1 MGFWDKYGPVV
12 EDTPMVKG
20 MTRKEYNKQWKQ
32 DNKEKI
38 REYHRQYYNE
48 KKEKIAESNKKWKQ
62 DNKEK
67 VAEYQRQ
74 YNKDNKEKMAE
85 YYNDNK
91 EKIAESNKK
100 RYDEK
105 KTKSQEIR
113 SAARQQYVEHCL
125 PLEADYAFNGGERK
139 VSKTHKISFIY
150 NMQRYNSS
158 GTLMEDL
165 VSHQFNLKVDQPM
178 HGYDAWKG
186 KRPVE
191 IKSQSW
197 CGQER
202 KFNLCFGF
210 SPKDVDSDEV
220 VNWANKYKEET
231 PLLYWNAIDFETG
244 KVICT
249 VLIDYK
255 KVPETSYA
263 YDKMSNKSPAL
274 RYSNFKDCPK
284 ALKVVFVN
292 EELFYKNKEE
302 GGFHNGFADFVESS
316 ICVKN

>member
-1 MGFWDKYGPVV
+1 MGFWDKYGPIV
-12 EDTPMVKG
+12 EDIPMVKG
-20 MTRKEYNKQWKQ
+20 MTRKEYNK
-32 DNKEKI
+32 
-38 REYHRQYYNE
+38 
-48 KKEKIAESNKKWKQ
+48 KWKQ
-62 DNKEK
+62 DNREK
-67 VAEYQRQ
+67 VLEYQKKYR
-74 YNKDNKEKMAE
+74 E
-85 YYNDNK
+85 DNK
-91 EKIAESNKK
+91 EKIAESYKK

-105 KTKSQEIR
+105 QTKSQEIR
-113 SAARQQYVEHCL
+113 SAARQDYVEHCL

-139 VSKTHKISFIY
+139 LPKTHKISFIY

-165 VSHQFNLKVDQPM
+165 VSHQFKLKVDQPM

-210 SPKDVDSDEV
+210 SPKDIDSDEV
-220 VNWANKYKEET
+220 VNWANKYKKET

-263 YDKMSNKSPAL
+263 YDKMSNRIPTL
-274 RYSNFKDCPK
+274 RYSNFDDCPK

-292 EELFYKNKEE
+292 EKLFYKNKEE